1 MATAEAEAKALT
13 GDRNEAETEELR
25 TALGAGGTG
34 KGTAG
39 AMRGADRCDQRP

>member
-1 MATAEAEAKALT
+1 MALT
-13 GDRNEAETEELR
+13 DDRNEAETEELR

-39 AMRGADRCDQRP
+39 THARRDGCDQRP

>member
-1 MATAEAEAKALT
+1 MALT
-13 GDRNEAETEELR
+13 VDRNETETEELR

-39 AMRGADRCDQRP
+39 DDARCDGRDQRP